1 MVQRENPEASI
12 ANYNE
17 DRKKQWTWSQYDGNR
32 PTKWM
37 QKLFKSTTLPP
48 LGPLQPP
55 RVIYE
60 LDPLGT
66 REEHYLY
73 DADGNRTTVVD
84 AQGDTLN
91 VVRYN
96 RLNLPEEYVS
106 ADGDTLKYVY
116 SADGEKLYV
125 EERSSATSGAQGT
138 EYAANYRIEN
148 GTVTM
153 IHTDA
158 GYYTIATPPA
168 GGTAPVFE
176 HLWYLKDHL
185 GNNRVLADAGGSMV
199 GWKDYDPF
207 GEEIAITVTNQSGL
221 TIFGDYE
228 SPYRYGGKEWNA
240 TTSTY
245 DFEARYLSPSFHR
258 FTTMDPLAEKYY
270 SISPYAYCAN
280 NPVRYSDPTGTVF
293 TERSLEYV
301 ERLINNIDERQNHNA
316 EKIAKLQ
323 ERLHSERLS
332 DKRVKRIQKQI
343 GKLQGESSELE
354 NVRAEITVLK
364 ESNQVY
370 DIRRDNSLN
379 INDSIF
385 GTGEYRSGVAFEF
398 ETGCFSIAL
407 GDGSLGSLAHEL
419 KHAYQFEIGALS
431 SGYRKDGQPFYD
443 KTDEVS
449 AYARGAMFGNSPIGN
464 LPELYDVLQSGP
476 MDTTKLPTIILTSPT
491 ELQKLANRT
500 HSAFRVNGTTYFMQ
514 DRR

>member
-185 GNNRVLADAGGSMV
+185 GNNRVLANERGIALTTHH
-199 GWKDYDPF
+199 YDPY
-207 GEEIAITVTNQSGL
+207 GTEISISISNPSNPFLPGMA
-221 TIFGDYE
+221 D
-228 SPYRYGGKEWNA
+228 SPYKYGGKECVLCEYDPENRGSDGGCRCRWWSGGW
-240 TTSTY
+240 TTISKNRGKMPMVVHGVDHCQHLREAYDGDKPLVPEIRAQPGRGTY
-245 DFEARYLSPSFHR
+245 
-258 FTTMDPLAEKYY
+258 T
-270 SISPYAYCAN
+270 C
-280 NPVRYSDPTGTVF
+280 GT
-293 TERSLEYV
+293 
-301 ERLINNIDERQNHNA
+301 
-316 EKIAKLQ
+316 
-323 ERLHSERLS
+323 
-332 DKRVKRIQKQI
+332 
-343 GKLQGESSELE
+343 
-354 NVRAEITVLK
+354 
-364 ESNQVY
+364 
-370 DIRRDNSLN
+370 
-379 INDSIF
+379 
-385 GTGEYRSGVAFEF
+385 
-398 ETGCFSIAL
+398 
-407 GDGSLGSLAHEL
+407 
-419 KHAYQFEIGALS
+419 
-431 SGYRKDGQPFYD
+431 
-443 KTDEVS
+443 
-449 AYARGAMFGNSPIGN
+449 
-464 LPELYDVLQSGP
+464 
-476 MDTTKLPTIILTSPT
+476 
-491 ELQKLANRT
+491 
-500 HSAFRVNGTTYFMQ
+500 
-514 DRR
+514 

>member
-1 MVQRENPEASI
+1 MQRENPEASI

-148 GTVTM
+148 GEVTM

-158 GYYTIATPPA
+158 GYYTPTGLPP
-168 GGTAPVFE
+168 GAPGPSYV

-185 GNNRVLADAGGSMV
+185 GNNRVLADATTRV
-199 GWKDYDPF
+199 P
-207 GEEIAITVTNQSGL
+207 IATAARSG
-221 TIFGDYE
+221 T
-228 SPYRYGGKEWNA
+228 PPRRP
-240 TTSTY
+240 TTSRRATSRQVSTASRRWTRC
-245 DFEARYLSPSFHR
+245 ARS
-258 FTTMDPLAEKYY
+258 TTASVL
-270 SISPYAYCAN
+270 IRI
-280 NPVRYSDPTGTVF
+280 VRG
-293 TERSLEYV
+293 
-301 ERLINNIDERQNHNA
+301 
-316 EKIAKLQ
+316 
-323 ERLHSERLS
+323 
-332 DKRVKRIQKQI
+332 
-343 GKLQGESSELE
+343 
-354 NVRAEITVLK
+354 
-364 ESNQVY
+364 
-370 DIRRDNSLN
+370 IR
-379 INDSIF
+379 
-385 GTGEYRSGVAFEF
+385 
-398 ETGCFSIAL
+398 
-407 GDGSLGSLAHEL
+407 
-419 KHAYQFEIGALS
+419 
-431 SGYRKDGQPFYD
+431 
-443 KTDEVS
+443 
-449 AYARGAMFGNSPIGN
+449 
-464 LPELYDVLQSGP
+464 
-476 MDTTKLPTIILTSPT
+476 
-491 ELQKLANRT
+491 
-500 HSAFRVNGTTYFMQ
+500 
-514 DRR
+514 